1 MPTTD
6 VSKPV
11 TWNIWWRVGPTRCP
25 YLIAGWHR
33 VCMDNW
39 TEPGAFEVAP
49 GVYRIPLPLPN
60 DGLRAVNVYAIHS
73 GQDLTLIDG
82 GWALA
87 ESEQRLKAAL
97 SMLDAGL
104 ADITRFLVTHMHRDH
119 YTQAVAI
126 RRQFGTHVALG
137 IGERAGLADIR
148 PGERPLLRH
157 LRRLREC
164 GAGLLADRLDALSGT
179 HDFDDL
185 THYDPPDEW
194 LAANTG
200 IDLDDRRLTIHATP
214 GHTRGHVVFAD
225 SVAGALFAGD
235 HVLPHITPSIGFEPL
250 PGPLPLRDY
259 LDSLLLVRGLPDMRL
274 LPAHGPVTASV
285 HDRVDQLLDHHRTR
299 LDSCAAAV
307 SAGAS
312 TAYEAAHR
320 LGWTRRQR
328 PFVDLDPFN
337 QMLAVLETAV
347 HLDLL
352 VAQRRLAAQR
362 SDGVTHYFA

>member
-1 MPTTD
+1 
-6 VSKPV
+6 
-11 TWNIWWRVGPTRCP
+11 
-25 YLIAGWHR
+25 
-33 VCMDNW
+33 MDNW
-39 TEPGAFEVAP
+39 TEPGTHEVAP

-73 GQDLTLIDG
+73 GPDLTLIDA

-97 SMLDAGL
+97 STLDAGL

-126 RRQFGTHVALG
+126 RRQFGTHVAMG
-137 IGERAGLADIR
+137 IGERAGLADLT
-148 PGERPLLRH
+148 PDERPMWRH

-164 GAGLLADRLDALSGT
+164 GAGPLADRLEALSAT

-194 LAANTG
+194 LAHGTE
-200 IDLDDRRLTIHATP
+200 IDLSGRRLTVHHTP

-225 SVAGALFAGD
+225 PDAGVLFAGD

-259 LDSLLLVRGLPDMRL
+259 LDSLLLVRSLPDMRL
-274 LPAHGPVTASV
+274 LPAHGPATASV
-285 HDRVDQLLDHHRTR
+285 HERVDQLLDHHGVR
-299 LDSCAAAV
+299 LDACAAAV
-307 SAGAS
+307 AAGAA

-320 LGWTRRQR
+320 LGWTRRLR

-352 VAQRRLAAQR
+352 AEQRRLAAH
-362 SDGVTHYFA
+362 DTEGVRYYAA

>member
-1 MPTTD
+1 
-6 VSKPV
+6 
-11 TWNIWWRVGPTRCP
+11 
-25 YLIAGWHR
+25 
-33 VCMDNW
+33 MDHW
-39 TEPGAFEVAP
+39 TEPGAHEVAP

-73 GQDLTLIDG
+73 GPDLTLIDG

-97 SMLDAGL
+97 STLDAGL

-126 RRQFGTHVALG
+126 RRQFGTRVALG
-137 IGERAGLADIR
+137 IGERAGLATVR
-148 PGERPLLRH
+148 PDERPLSRH
-157 LRRLREC
+157 VRRLREC
-164 GAGLLADRLDALSGT
+164 GAGPLADRLEALSDA

-185 THYDPPDEW
+185 TYYDPPDEW
-194 LAANTG
+194 LTPDTE
-200 IDLDDRRLTIHATP
+200 IDLAGRRLTVHPTP
-214 GHTRGHVVFAD
+214 GHTQGHVVFAD
-225 SVAGALFAGD
+225 PVAGALFAGD
-235 HVLPHITPSIGFEPL
+235 HVLPHITPSIGFEPQ

-259 LDSLLLVRGLPDMRL
+259 LDSLRLVRNLPDMLL
-274 LPAHGPVTASV
+274 LPAHGPAAPSV
-285 HDRVDQLLDHHRTR
+285 HERVDQLLAHHGTR
-299 LDSCAAAV
+299 LDACAAAV
-307 SAGAS
+307 VAGAS

-337 QMLAVLETAV
+337 QMLAVLETGV

-352 VAQRRLAAQR
+352 AAQGR
-362 SDGVTHYFA
+362 LTARRNEDVTLYTA

>member
-1 MPTTD
+1 ML
-6 VSKPV
+6 V
-11 TWNIWWRVGPTRCP
+11 WRPSRWLMVIGGPAT
-25 YLIAGWHR
+25 WHR
-33 VCMDNW
+33 VGMDNW
-39 TEPGAFEVAP
+39 TEPGTFDVAP

-73 GQDLTLIDG
+73 GRDLTLIDG

-97 SMLDAGL
+97 STLDVGL
-104 ADITRFLVTHMHRDH
+104 ADINRFLVTHMHRDH

-137 IGERAGLADIR
+137 IGERAGLSDLR
-148 PGERPLLRH
+148 PDERPLWRH

-164 GAGLLADRLDALSGT
+164 GAGPLADRLEALSANR
-179 HDFDDL
+179 DFDDL
-185 THYDPPDEW
+185 TNYEAPDEW
-194 LAANTG
+194 LTADTEV
-200 IDLDDRRLTIHATP
+200 DLDGRRITVHPTP

-225 SVAGALFAGD
+225 PAAGALFAGD

-250 PGPLPLRDY
+250 SGPLPLRDY
-259 LDSLLLVRGLPDMRL
+259 LDSLLLVRRLPDMLL
-274 LPAHGPVTASV
+274 LPAHGPVAASV
-285 HDRVDQLLDHHRTR
+285 HERVDQLLDHHGAR
-299 LDSCAAAV
+299 LDACAAAV
-307 SAGAS
+307 TAGAS

-320 LGWTRRQR
+320 LGWTRRLR

-352 VAQRRLAAQR
+352 AAQGR
-362 SDGVTHYFA
+362 LTAHDDEAVTHYAAA

>member
-1 MPTTD
+1 MLRTAAGD
-6 VSKPV
+6 GCGIVS
-11 TWNIWWRVGPTRCP
+11 G
-25 YLIAGWHR
+25 
-33 VCMDNW
+33 MDNW
-39 TEPGAFEVAP
+39 TEPGAFEVVP

-73 GQDLTLIDG
+73 GRDLTLVDA

-87 ESEQRLKAAL
+87 ESEQRLKTAL
-97 SMLDAGL
+97 STLDAGL

-119 YTQAVAI
+119 YTQAIAI

-137 IGERAGLADIR
+137 IGERAGLADLR
-148 PGERPLLRH
+148 PDEQPFWRH

-164 GAGLLADRLDALSGT
+164 GAGPLAHRLETLAET

-194 LAANTG
+194 LTADTA
-200 IDLDDRRLTIHATP
+200 IDLSGRRLTVHPTP

-259 LDSLLLVRGLPDMRL
+259 LDSLLLVRRLPDMLL
-274 LPAHGPVTASV
+274 LPAHGPVAPSV
-285 HDRVDQLLDHHRTR
+285 HDRVDQLLDHHGTR
-299 LDSCAAAV
+299 LDACAAAV
-307 SAGAS
+307 AEGAS

-328 PFVDLDPFN
+328 PFVDLDSFN
-337 QMLAVLETAV
+337 QMLAVLETGV

-352 VAQRRLAAQR
+352 VEQGRLAAHR
-362 SDGVTHYFA
+362 AGGVTQYAAA